1 MSEYNKYFLL
11 YLTTNAQS
19 RLELTDNYIQT
30 YNYSIDEATTKAEGR
45 CWHYVKLI
53 ENENSYILV
62 RHDEIKIVKV
72 KFVGSSGFEG
82 ISRTN
87 GNRKPVW
94 AMITA

>member
-53 ENENSYILV
+53 ENEKAHLGLRGKWYSI
-62 RHDEIKIVKV
+62 DTIIGDM
-72 KFVGSSGFEG
+72 VGL
-82 ISRTN
+82 
-87 GNRKPVW
+87 
-94 AMITA
+94 